1 VTEATPGESVV
12 SAERGSDHFEDGT
25 MLGSLEDV
33 VDSVL
38 GEDLEP
44 PEPESPWERRQRVL
58 DSWTAII
65 LAVAAVCAAWASFQ
79 ASQWSGA
86 QSDAQSVSAIA
97 RADSGRAATA
107 ATADTILD
115 SQMWLSWLGSVSAK
129 DEVKAN
135 FLSQRFSPQLALAQK
150 VWLSGVQLD
159 GQGVPVVVPKGTPLD
174 LPSYVVPK
182 QVEADH
188 DAAVAEAQLAY
199 ADVAASNS
207 TKFVLLAVLIALVLF
222 FASVA
227 TKFTGPK
234 VQVLLSV
241 VALLLLLVSAVR
253 MVVLP
258 QYVTSRP
265 DPPPQVLS
273 AAQGR

>member
-1 VTEATPGESVV
+1 
-12 SAERGSDHFEDGT
+12 
-25 MLGSLEDV
+25 
-33 VDSVL
+33 
-38 GEDLEP
+38 
-44 PEPESPWERRQRVL
+44 
-58 DSWTAII
+58 
-65 LAVAAVCAAWASFQ
+65 
-79 ASQWSGA
+79 
-86 QSDAQSVSAIA
+86 
-97 RADSGRAATA
+97 
-107 ATADTILD
+107 
-115 SQMWLSWLGSVSAK
+115 MWLSWLGSVSAK
-129 DEVKAN
+129 DEVKAS
-135 FLSQRFSPQLALAQK
+135 FLSQRFSPQLAVAQK
-150 VWLSGVQLD
+150 VWLAGVQLD
-159 GQGVPVVVPKGTPLD
+159 GQGVPIVVPTGTPLD

-241 VALLLLLVSAVR
+241 VALLLLVVSAVR

-265 DPPPQVLS
+265 DPLPRVSS
-273 AAQGR
+273 APQGR